1 MRWKNCLVPAGGL
14 LSALTFILAIALFII
29 GIPRRDVAALAG
41 FLLLTSIPS
50 LGLGYVIFHT
60 MQRRQRSLGQL
71 IALAYT
77 LGLAIVV
84 INILITARLMFVSD
98 HDLTLLGLL
107 LSFVAVLSLFFGL
120 TLAADLARSIRL
132 LARGAAE
139 VAEGNLAMRVPDASS
154 SELTDLAK
162 AFNQMA
168 ARLEEAFARQRQAE
182 ATRRD
187 LVAAVSHDLRT
198 PLASIRAIVEAL
210 ADRLVSD
217 PPTIER
223 YLHTLHGQIESLSAL
238 IDDLF
243 ELSQLESPHPG
254 LQLESGSL
262 LDLISD
268 TLESFYA
275 EAERKGVRLTG
286 HVEATVD
293 PVQMNPQKIQRVL
306 NNLVRNAISHTPAH
320 GTVAITARTAPGG
333 VHVDVADTGE
343 GIAPQELPHVFEWFY
358 RGEKSRSRAYG
369 GAGLGLAI
377 ARSIVEAHGGRIWAE
392 STVGRGSTFSFIL
405 PKDGE
410 PPVKHRNTP
419 PRHG

>member
-1 MRWKNCLVPAGGL
+1 MPWKNWLVPAGGL
-14 LSALTFILAIALFII
+14 LAALTFVLAAALFII
-29 GIPRRDVAALAG
+29 GIPHRDVAALAR
-41 FLLLTSIPS
+41 FLLLSSIPS
-50 LGLGYVIFHT
+50 MGFGYVIFHA

-71 IALAYT
+71 IALAYA
-77 LGLAIVV
+77 LGLVIVV
-84 INILITARLMFVSD
+84 INIVITARLMFISA

-107 LSFVAVLSLFFGL
+107 LSFAAVLSLSFGV
-120 TLAADLARSIRL
+120 TLAANLAGSIRL
-132 LARGAAE
+132 LAQGATE
-139 VAEGNLAMRVPDASS
+139 LAEGDLTRRVPAASS
-154 SELTDLAK
+154 SELADLAK

-168 ARLEEAFARQRQAE
+168 ARLEEAFTRQRQAE

-217 PPTIER
+217 PPTVER
-223 YLHTLHGQIESLSAL
+223 YLHALRGQIESLSTL

-243 ELSQLESPHPG
+243 ELSQMERADPALDLES
-254 LQLESGSL
+254 SSL

-268 TLESFYA
+268 TLEFFRA
-275 EAERKGVRLTG
+275 EAERKGVNLTG
-286 HVEATVD
+286 QVEPTVD
-293 PVQMNPQKIQRVL
+293 PVQMSPQKIQRVL
-306 NNLVRNAISHTPAH
+306 NNLVRNAIRHTPAH
-320 GTVAITARTAPGG
+320 GTVAITARPVLGG
-333 VHVDVADTGE
+333 VHVNVADTGE
-343 GIAPQELPHVFEWFY
+343 GIAPEELPRVFNWFY

-410 PPVKHRNTP
+410 PPVKHPNTP
-419 PRHG
+419 LRHG

>member
-1 MRWKNCLVPAGGL
+1 MRWKNWLVPVSSL
-14 LSALTFILAIALFII
+14 LAALTFVLAVALFII
-29 GIPRRDVAALAG
+29 GIPRRDVAGLAR
-41 FLLLTSIPS
+41 FLLLSSIPS
-50 LGLGYVIFHT
+50 LGFGYIAFHV
-60 MQRRQRSLGQL
+60 MQRRLRSLGQL
-71 IALAYT
+71 IAVAYA

-84 INILITARLMFVSD
+84 INILITARLMFISD

-107 LSFVAVLSLFFGL
+107 LSFAAALSLSFGL
-120 TLAADLARSIRL
+120 TLAANLTRSIRL
-132 LARGAAE
+132 LAQGAAE
-139 VAEGNLAMRVPDASS
+139 LAEGNLTTRVPVVGS
-154 SELTDLAK
+154 SELADLAK
-162 AFNQMA
+162 TFNQMA
-168 ARLEEAFARQRQAE
+168 TRLEEAFARQRQAE

-198 PLASIRAIVEAL
+198 PLASIRAMVEAL

-223 YLHTLHGQIESLSAL
+223 YLHVLRGQIESLSAL

-243 ELSQLESPHPG
+243 ELSQLERAQSA
-254 LQLESGSL
+254 LELESSSL

-268 TLESFYA
+268 TLESLRA
-275 EAERKGVRLTG
+275 EAERKGVNLTG
-286 HVEATVD
+286 QVEPRVD

-306 NNLVRNAISHTPAH
+306 NNLLRNAIRHTPAR
-320 GTVAITARTAPGG
+320 GTVAITARPVPGG

-343 GIAPQELPHVFEWFY
+343 GIAPEELPRVFDWFY

-392 STVGRGSTFSFIL
+392 STAGCGSTFSFIL
-405 PKDGE
+405 PK
-410 PPVKHRNTP
+410 
-419 PRHG
+419 

>member
-1 MRWKNCLVPAGGL
+1 MPWKHWLVPAGGL
-14 LSALTFILAIALFII
+14 LAALTFVLAVALFII
-29 GIPRRDVAALAG
+29 GIPRKDVAGLAR
-41 FLLLTSIPS
+41 FLLLSSIPS
-50 LGLGYVIFHT
+50 LGFGYVVFHA

-71 IALAYT
+71 IALAYA

-84 INILITARLMFVSD
+84 INILITARLMFISY

-107 LSFVAVLSLFFGL
+107 LSFAAVLSLCFGL
-120 TLAADLARSIRL
+120 TLAANLTRSIRV
-132 LARGAAE
+132 LARGATE
-139 VAEGNLAMRVPDASS
+139 LAEGNLTMRVPVASS
-154 SELTDLAK
+154 SELADLAK

-168 ARLEEAFARQRQAE
+168 TRLEEAFARQRQAE

-198 PLASIRAIVEAL
+198 PLASMRAIAEAL

-217 PPTIER
+217 PPTVER
-223 YLHTLHGQIESLSAL
+223 YLHALQGQIESLSAL

-243 ELSQLESPHPG
+243 ELSQLERVHPG
-254 LQLESGSL
+254 LKLESGSL

-268 TLESFYA
+268 TLESFRA
-275 EAERKGVRLTG
+275 EAERKGVNLIG
-286 HVEATVD
+286 QVEPTVD
-293 PVQMNPQKIQRVL
+293 PVQMNPHRIQRVL
-306 NNLVRNAISHTPAH
+306 NNLVRNAIRHTPAH
-320 GTVAITARTAPGG
+320 GTVAITARPAPGG

-343 GIAPQELPHVFEWFY
+343 GIAPEDLPRVFDWFY

-392 STVGRGSTFSFIL
+392 SAVGRGSMFSFIL
-405 PKDGE
+405 PK
-410 PPVKHRNTP
+410 
-419 PRHG
+419 